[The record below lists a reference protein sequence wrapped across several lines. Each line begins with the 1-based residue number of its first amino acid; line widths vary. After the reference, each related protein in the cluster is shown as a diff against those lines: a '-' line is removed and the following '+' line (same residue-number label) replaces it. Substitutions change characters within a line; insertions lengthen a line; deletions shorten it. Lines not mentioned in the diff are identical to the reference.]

1 MISGVSERINV
12 NGDITP
18 PERASIPA
26 LDRGFL
32 YGDSVYETVRTYEGR
47 PFRLQQHLDRLER
60 SAVAL
65 GIDPR
70 AVVVDPAGEV
80 SRTLA
85 EAGNEESAVRIVL
98 SRGTGPIGYDPADTG
113 PPTVVIYVR
122 PCPAIPDAWLR
133 EGVDI
138 AIVEVL
144 RNDRMAL
151 DPAIKSS
158 NLLNNL
164 MAWREARRMRVYEP
178 ILLSHDGHLTEGA
191 SSNIFLV
198 RDDRL
203 LTPDPGSGLLVGITR
218 DLVLNLARNDGTH
231 VEERTLSPE
240 DLRGADEAFI
250 TSTLKG
256 ILPVRRCDG
265 WPIRE
270 GRPGPVT
277 RRLMRLFEE
286 TVQAETNRGSRPGS
300 SRR

>member
-12 NGDITP
+12 NGVITL

-47 PFRLQQHLDRLER
+47 LFRLKQHLDRMER
-60 SAVAL
+60 SAAAL

-70 AVVVDPAGEV
+70 AIGVDPASEV
-80 SRTLA
+80 SKTLA

-98 SRGTGPIGYDPADTG
+98 SRGAGPIGYDPADAG

-122 PCPAIPDAWLR
+122 PCPVIPDAWLR

-151 DPAIKSS
+151 DPAINSS
-158 NLLNNL
+158 NLLNNM

-178 ILLSHDGHLTEGA
+178 ILLSNDGHLTEGA

-198 RDDRL
+198 RDERL

-218 DLVLNLARNDGTH
+218 DLVLDLARNDRVP
-231 VEERTLSPE
+231 VEERALTPE

-265 WPIRE
+265 WPIRD

-277 RRLMRLFEE
+277 RRLIRLFGE
-286 TVQAETNRGSRPGS
+286 TIQAETKRGARPGS

>member
-12 NGDITP
+12 NGVITP
-18 PERASIPA
+18 PEGASIPA

-47 PFRLQQHLDRLER
+47 PFRLEQHLDRLER
-60 SAVAL
+60 SAISL
-65 GIDPR
+65 GIDSR
-70 AVVVDPAGEV
+70 AATVDPASEV
-80 SRTLA
+80 SRTLI
-85 EAGNEESAVRIVL
+85 EAANEESAVRVLL
-98 SRGTGPIGYDPADTG
+98 SRGTGPIGYDPAPAG

-122 PCPAIPDAWLR
+122 PCPTIPDAWLR
-133 EGVDI
+133 EGVDV

-144 RNDRMAL
+144 RNDPMAL

-164 MAWREARRMRVYEP
+164 MAWREARRLGVYEP
-178 ILLSHDGHLTEGA
+178 ILLSGDGHLTEGA

-203 LTPDPGSGLLVGITR
+203 LTPDPGNGLLVGITR
-218 DLVLNLARNDGTH
+218 DLVLNLARQDGIA
-231 VEERTLSPE
+231 VEERSLSPD
-240 DLRGADEAFI
+240 DLRRADEAFI

-277 RRLMRLFEE
+277 CRLIRLFNE